1 MEVYSTRVYPDHQ
14 NDGMSTKYDIVLC
27 QAPLE
32 CDIPVI
38 QSCLHKLLKVCVG
51 EKTFHR
57 HDEEST
63 LPSSA

>member
-1 MEVYSTRVYPDHQ
+1 
-14 NDGMSTKYDIVLC
+14 MSTKYDIVLC